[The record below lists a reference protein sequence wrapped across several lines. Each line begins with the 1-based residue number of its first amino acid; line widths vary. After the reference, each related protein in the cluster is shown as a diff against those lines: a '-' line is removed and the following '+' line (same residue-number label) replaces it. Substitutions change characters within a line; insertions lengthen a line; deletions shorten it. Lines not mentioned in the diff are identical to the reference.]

1 MQIIE
6 DLIFVQGE
14 GFNSN
19 VFIVGK
25 NEIGIIDTGASPGYV
40 SRVLNIMQEFN
51 LKKENVKKLILTHIH
66 PDHTGGL
73 PGFVD
78 AFDPIIYMHKLDAAH
93 LFRTKP
99 PKLQLLEGGET
110 LTIDTFTFQVI
121 HTPGHS
127 MGGICLYNAKHKV
140 LLSGDTVFS
149 FGNVGRT
156 DLFDGNQELLVA
168 SIEKLLKL
176 DVEYLCPGHM
186 QCQKDGNK
194 SIRQSYNFAK
204 MAF

>member
-1 MQIIE
+1 MQII
-6 DLIFVQGE
+6 DGVVFIQSVDW
-14 GFNSN
+14 NSN
-19 VFIVGK
+19 VYIIGQ
-25 NEIGIIDTGASPGYV
+25 NELGIIDTGASPNYV
-40 SRVLNIMQEFN
+40 SHVLDVMQKFK

-73 PGFVD
+73 PGFID

-93 LFRTKP
+93 LFRNKP

-110 LTIDTFTFQVI
+110 ITIETFTFQVI

-127 MGGICLYNAKHKV
+127 SGGICLYAADQK
-140 LLSGDTVFS
+140 LLFSGDTVFS
-149 FGNVGRT
+149 FGNIGRT
-156 DLFDGNQELLVA
+156 DLMDGNQELLVA

-186 QCQKDGNK
+186 PCVGGGNK
-194 SIRQSYNFAK
+194 SIQQSYNFAK
-204 MAF
+204 MVL

>member
-1 MQIIE
+1 MQII
-6 DLIFVQGE
+6 DGVVFVQS
-14 GFNSN
+14 NSWHSN
-19 VFIVGK
+19 IYIIGK
-25 NEIGIIDTGASPGYV
+25 DEVGIIDTGASPDYV
-40 SRVLNIMQEFN
+40 SHVLDVMQQFN
-51 LKKENVKKLILTHIH
+51 LKKENVKKLILTHNH

-73 PGFVD
+73 PGFID

-93 LFRTKP
+93 LFRTRP

-110 LTIDTFTFQVI
+110 ITIDTFTFQVI

-127 MGGICLYNAKHKV
+127 MGGICLYAADQK
-140 LLSGDTVFS
+140 LLFSGDTVFS
-149 FGNVGRT
+149 FGNIGRT

-186 QCQKDGNK
+186 QAVGSGNK
-194 SIRQSYNFAK
+194 NIRQSYSFAK
-204 MAF
+204 MAL